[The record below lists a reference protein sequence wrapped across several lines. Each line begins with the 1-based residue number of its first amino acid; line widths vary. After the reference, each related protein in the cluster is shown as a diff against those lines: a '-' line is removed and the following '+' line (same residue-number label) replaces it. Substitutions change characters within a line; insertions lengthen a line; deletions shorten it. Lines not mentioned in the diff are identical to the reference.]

1 MATITLD
8 FKIAEEIK
16 CYIQDNNLS
25 ANTKLPSER
34 KLAELFK
41 VNRMTLRSALQRL
54 INEGCLIKKQNKG
67 YYIAE
72 EKIRK
77 NITSLKTLD
86 SLCDSNNNNISFYLH
101 SVELIELNKILSQK
115 MKETIGTRVYR
126 ILHILKHNEKIAAI
140 QCTYVKQKMLLS
152 SNSKKMTATEIEKNY
167 QAQIHSSEEEIYIEK
182 ANSFE
187 QSFLNINSNEI
198 VAKQSGLLFN
208 QKNEIISYREIVM
221 LLNQF
226 KFIGWWFIWT
236 IEYHYI
242 YN

>member
-1 MATITLD
+1 MSTITLD

-16 CYIQDNNLS
+16 YYIQNNNLS

-54 INEGCLIKKQNKG
+54 INEGYLIKKQNKG

-72 EKIRK
+72 KKIK
-77 NITSLKTLD
+77 KYITLLPTLD
-86 SLCDSNNNNISFYLH
+86 SLCPSHNNNISFYLH
-101 SVELIELNKILSQK
+101 SVELIELDKILSQK

-126 ILHILKHNEKIAAI
+126 ILHIIKHHEKISAI
-140 QCTYVKQKMLLS
+140 QCTYTKQKMLLL
-152 SNSKKMTATEIEKNY
+152 SNTDLKSMSATEIEKAY
-167 QAQIHSSEEEIYIEK
+167 QVQIHSSEEEIYIEK

-187 QSFLNINSNEI
+187 QSFLNIKSGEF
-198 VAKQSGLLFN
+198 VAKQGGLLFN

-226 KFIGWWFIWT
+226 KFIGW
-236 IEYHYI
+236 
-242 YN
+242 